1 MRSTKPL
8 FAVVVPMHNEQESV
22 AALADE
28 IAAAC
33 APAGP
38 FEAIFVDDGSTD
50 ATAARIADAQTR
62 HPWLRA
68 AAHPRAC
75 GQSAAVATGVRLAEA
90 PVVCTI
96 DGDGQNPPA
105 EIPKLVAPL
114 LDPARPPRLGLVCG
128 VRVIRQDG
136 KRKRASSAFANALR
150 RWLLR
155 DDAPD
160 TGCGLKAFPREL
172 FLRMPFF
179 DHIHRFLPAIFR
191 ADGWAVIHLP
201 VEHRPRGAGRTK
213 YGTIDRALV
222 GALDLIGVW
231 WLVRRR
237 RRSAP
242 ARSQPWSAAPAP
254 VDHV

>member
-1 MRSTKPL
+1 MRSTTPL
-8 FAVVVPMHNEQESV
+8 FAVVVPMHNEEDAV
-22 AALADE
+22 ARLAEE

-33 APAGP
+33 APVGP

-50 ATAARIADAQTR
+50 ATAARIADAERR
-62 HPWLRA
+62 HPWLRSV
-68 AAHPRAC
+68 AHLRAC
-75 GQSAAVATGVRLAEA
+75 GQSAAVASGVRAAAA

-105 EIPKLVAPL
+105 EIPKLVTPL
-114 LDPARPPRLGLVCG
+114 LDPARPHKLALVCG

-136 KRKRASSAFANALR
+136 KRKRASSAVANGLR
-150 RWLLR
+150 RLLLN

-160 TGCGLKAFPREL
+160 TGCGLKAFPREV

-191 ADGWAVIHLP
+191 ADGWEVVHLP
-201 VEHRPRGAGRTK
+201 VEHRPRGTGRTK
-213 YGTIDRALV
+213 YGNLDRALV
-222 GALDLIGVW
+222 GALDLVGVW

>member
-1 MRSTKPL
+1 
-8 FAVVVPMHNEQESV
+8 
-22 AALADE
+22 
-28 IAAAC
+28 
-33 APAGP
+33 
-38 FEAIFVDDGSTD
+38 
-50 ATAARIADAQTR
+50 
-62 HPWLRA
+62 
-68 AAHPRAC
+68 
-75 GQSAAVATGVRLAEA
+75 
-90 PVVCTI
+90 
-96 DGDGQNPPA
+96 
-105 EIPKLVAPL
+105 
-114 LDPARPPRLGLVCG
+114 
-128 VRVIRQDG
+128 VIRQDG

-191 ADGWAVIHLP
+191 ADGWEVIHLP
-201 VEHRPRGAGRTK
+201 VEHRHRGTGRTK
-213 YGTIDRALV
+213 YGNLDRALV
-222 GALDLIGVW
+222 GALDLVGVW

-242 ARSQPWSAAPAP
+242 ARSQPWAAASAP